1 MGGSWS
7 VIGKESLAIQG
18 VGLVLIIA
26 AMCWLGISSN
36 ILFEPV
42 WSLPE
47 RGGSILL
54 WFIGSHLEKC
64 MHFNKKKKKKKKKT
78 KKKQKEME
86 IFETEVTFEMI
97 QG

>member
-1 MGGSWS
+1 M
-7 VIGKESLAIQG
+7 
-18 VGLVLIIA
+18 
-26 AMCWLGISSN
+26 
-36 ILFEPV
+36 
-42 WSLPE
+42 
-47 RGGSILL
+47 L

-64 MHFNKKKKKKKKKT
+64 MHFNGRASRPGCFWSCVVKDPLNRDDAQASFNTLAIKNKTNKKKKQ

>member
-42 WSLPE
+42 
-47 RGGSILL
+47 
-54 WFIGSHLEKC
+54 
-64 MHFNKKKKKKKKKT
+64 
-78 KKKQKEME
+78 
-86 IFETEVTFEMI
+86 
-97 QG
+97 